1 MSKPISKFKPDDV
14 VYVVK
19 LGVQFPEFYKGT
31 VEKVTAAQ
39 IQIKRSGSYVRPER
53 PSLCKFYD
61 NFPDARA
68 EFIEKKLQA
77 DIGQCEKQIQT
88 LKDKIEQ
95 LQEVTDLPD
104 RYY

>member
-1 MSKPISKFKPDDV
+1 MSKPISQFKPDDV

-19 LGVQFPEFYKGT
+19 LGVQFPEFYKGI

-39 IQIKRSGSYVRPER
+39 IQIKPSGSYVRPER
-53 PSLCKFYD
+53 PSVCKFYD

-77 DIGQCEKQIQT
+77 DIDQYAKHIKT
-88 LKDKIEQ
+88 LKDKIDQ
-95 LQEVTDLPD
+95 LQEFTELPD

>member
-1 MSKPISKFKPDDV
+1 MSKQISQFKPDDV

-53 PSLCKFYD
+53 PSVCKFYD
-61 NFPDARA
+61 NYPVARA
-68 EFIEKKLQA
+68 EFIREKLQA
-77 DIGQCEKQIQT
+77 DIDQNEKQIQT
-88 LKDKIEQ
+88 LKNKIKQ
-95 LQEVTDLPD
+95 LQEATDLPD
-104 RYY
+104 SFY